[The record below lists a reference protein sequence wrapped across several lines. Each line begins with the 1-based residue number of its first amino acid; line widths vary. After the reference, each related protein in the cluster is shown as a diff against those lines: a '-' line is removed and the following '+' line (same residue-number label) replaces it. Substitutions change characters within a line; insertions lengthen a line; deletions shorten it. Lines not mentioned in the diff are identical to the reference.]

1 MIFSKHGQAFC
12 FLCRLIPMRPRGIHG
27 VVQRGF
33 KRYFK
38 QTEKCTSFFANASRC
53 RHFPISP
60 PFFLKT
66 QRHLYVVII
75 FEDWRIERIQ
85 FLERF
90 LFCFISKILVTETC
104 NSSVFPY
111 MNIGHHTSS
120 NTDRLE
126 ILLWRTKASGHTIVL
141 PQENHR

>member
-1 MIFSKHGQAFC
+1 MIFSKHGEAFC

-60 PFFLKT
+60 LFFENSTASIRSHYFWRLKG
-66 QRHLYVVII
+66 RKNAIFGKIFILLYLQNTCYWDMQFTCVSIHQYRSSYII
-75 FEDWRIERIQ
+75 
-85 FLERF
+85 
-90 LFCFISKILVTETC
+90 K
-104 NSSVFPY
+104 
-111 MNIGHHTSS
+111 
-120 NTDRLE
+120 NTDRLG
-126 ILLWRTKASGHTIVL
+126 ILLWGTKASGHTIVL